1 MPSLT
6 TVTLNEEYVFRCKR
20 IVLAKSSIS
29 SSPSFLDI
37 TPALSYYLSFPL
49 SFTHFSSIPSTLRIA
64 AFFHY
69 AHHIPFLFSLHR
81 LHIIKKRFISL
92 NHHLHSNT
100 AILNDIILLS
110 ILFIPNPSPHPPNR
124 PSPIQQMSFSPYPS
138 PNTMS
143 NQSTPPEK
151 KNKNNTTEYSY
162 VLLHFIVDY

>member
-81 LHIIKKRFISL
+81 LHTANTTSFPLITISTPILQFFILQHSFLSYSFQIHLPTLKTTPLQSNRCHFPHILPRIPCQINQLHQRRRIRTTPQSNPMYFFIS
-92 NHHLHSNT
+92 S
-100 AILNDIILLS
+100 
-110 ILFIPNPSPHPPNR
+110 
-124 PSPIQQMSFSPYPS
+124 
-138 PNTMS
+138 
-143 NQSTPPEK
+143 
-151 KNKNNTTEYSY
+151 
-162 VLLHFIVDY
+162 

>member
-81 LHIIKKRFISL
+81 LHTANTTSFPLITISTPILQFFILQNSFLPYSFQIHLPTIKTTPHKSNRRHYPHILPQIPCQINQLHQKRRIRTTPKS
-92 NHHLHSNT
+92 T
-100 AILNDIILLS
+100 IILL
-110 ILFIPNPSPHPPNR
+110 FIS
-124 PSPIQQMSFSPYPS
+124 S
-138 PNTMS
+138 
-143 NQSTPPEK
+143 
-151 KNKNNTTEYSY
+151 
-162 VLLHFIVDY
+162 

>member
-6 TVTLNEEYVFRCKR
+6 TVTLNTEFVFRCKKN
-20 IVLAKSSIS
+20 VLTKSSIS

-100 AILNDIILLS
+100 AILHTTTLLS
-110 ILFIPNPSPHPPNR
+110 ILFIPNPSPSLQNH
-124 PSPIQQMSFSPYPS
+124 PSPIQQTSFSPYPS

-151 KNKNNTTEYSY
+151 KNKNNTTE
-162 VLLHFIVDY
+162 